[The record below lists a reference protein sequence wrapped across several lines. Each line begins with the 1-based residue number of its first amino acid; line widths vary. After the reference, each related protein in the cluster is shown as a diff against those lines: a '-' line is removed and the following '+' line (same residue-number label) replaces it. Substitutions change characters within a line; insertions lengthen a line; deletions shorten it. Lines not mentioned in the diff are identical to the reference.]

1 MLPWQD
7 VGRSPTGKWF
17 VIWRRPSPGNI
28 KVSQNDVKRWTSNL
42 NSLDPGFFIHKMG
55 SLIPISWASLVAQL
69 VKNPPVMG
77 RSWFDSWTG
86 KISWRMDRLPT
97 LVRMGFPGVSDG
109 EESTCKVEYLGSLP
123 GLGRS
128 PGTGMATHSNFLT
141 WRIPM
146 DRGAG
151 RATVHAVAKSWTR
164 LSD

>member
-97 LVRMGFPGVSDG
+97 LVLMGFPGVSDG
-109 EESTCKVEYLGSLP
+109 EESTCKVEYLGSIP
-123 GLGRS
+123 GLGS
-128 PGTGMATHSNFLT
+128 FPGEGKGNPLQYSGLENS
-141 WRIPM
+141 M
-146 DRGAG
+146 DCI
-151 RATVHAVAKSWTR
+151 VHEVAESTR
-164 LSD
+164 LSNFHFL